1 MNFSESLNHY
11 SVSISN
17 IMGRSL
23 GGSSVLI
30 LGIFWLVGALSAA
43 APDFDAAAD
52 AYRANDFVTARAA
65 FLQRA
70 NAGDQRSMAILGMMS
85 RFGEGIPVDL
95 TDAFNWY
102 LAAAQAGHPPAQ
114 FQVARMLN
122 HGEGVA
128 ADAQRA
134 QYWFNQSAEQGY
146 AKAIDLLT
154 QQSPEAVIAA
164 PVDDA
169 VDDALT
175 DRVKTISRVWNF
187 QLPTT
192 FKTTEVPLRKN
203 HQLPVVRVQ
212 LGAMKTKDAAIDLWA
227 LIQDELPNLT
237 LNVPFTV
244 SHYAEPGQQSIFR
257 LRVGEFQSTDDGQF
271 FCRQVK
277 KVSRRPCWVINDP
290 SQ

>member
-23 GGSSVLI
+23 GASSVLI
-30 LGIFWLVGALSAA
+30 LGMFWLVGALSAA

-85 RFGEGIPVDL
+85 RFGEGVPVDL

-122 HGEGVA
+122 LGEGVA

-154 QQSPEAVIAA
+154 QQSPEAVIAV
-164 PVDDA
+164 PVD
-169 VDDALT
+169 
-175 DRVKTISRVWNF
+175 
-187 QLPTT
+187 
-192 FKTTEVPLRKN
+192 E
-203 HQLPVVRVQ
+203 
-212 LGAMKTKDAAIDLWA
+212 
-227 LIQDELPNLT
+227 
-237 LNVPFTV
+237 
-244 SHYAEPGQQSIFR
+244 
-257 LRVGEFQSTDDGQF
+257 
-271 FCRQVK
+271 
-277 KVSRRPCWVINDP
+277 RR
-290 SQ
+290 